1 MKKNFKTLNEEINRM
16 KSLFGE
22 NRLYGN
28 IENEEK
34 IITEQYKF
42 FSNIADAFKVTLKS
56 FDQLETFTKFINR
69 EINNVDDLIKHVDEF
84 ESMWAIVSKNLN
96 IVKLKNNLN
105 KLKKLI
111 ELDKL
116 KTLSEE
122 QIKVALKGFPQEGGM
137 QEMVF
142 DLWAKSKGLSNNLP
156 QKVDT
161 RIVKVDPKTGTMVV
175 GTKNE
180 KGIIV
185 YKNEKGEVVMVEK
198 GGDDVEPSV
207 KPDDETNIKQEY
219 EDVEWEDVSEGTTVE
234 DLDGK
239 NIKGT
244 EENISNIEDAIEDEA
259 IGGGVYEEKQK
270 YKTETGLSAEQ
281 EIRMKEL
288 ELALQ
293 KAKNRESEL
302 EIQKQ
307 MLDLKNN
314 PEGDQK
320 IVKDGEPKKDVII
333 DEEEVKKSES
343 RLRRFLKLPKKF
355 FDKLLILR
363 PKADESGFI
372 RVSKM
377 VGSSVVDPLGLLR
390 TVRIPPIKRIEG
402 FPGMAQK
409 VILPQNVY
417 WAWGAR
423 RLGGLTVN
431 GIIWSWYFTS
441 FKGPNPFSVF
451 GYESDPDEYYFPKI
465 YATYWKN
472 LSKTPFVR
480 VIPKAVEKW
489 GEKQIQGINND
500 IKKYTG
506 KTLEEWQDG
515 YAEII
520 PLESKNYLN
529 SLSCDELKAMRTDSD
544 NPVLTQESK
553 KLIAD
558 YVAEKYNTEIDKQF
572 ANLEKNTG
580 MWQKIIEL
588 VTGIKIETP
597 EVALRMFEE
606 AKTEDGTSVI
616 EEQFNLEIIKKC
628 GGITQEGDGTGE
640 GEDGGEENTWYVE
653 GDVSNL

>member
-1 MKKNFKTLNEEINRM
+1 LT
-16 KSLFGE
+16 SL
-22 NRLYGN
+22 Y
-28 IENEEK
+28 
-34 IITEQYKF
+34 
-42 FSNIADAFKVTLKS
+42 KVTLKS
-56 FDQLETFTKFINR
+56 FDDLGNFTKFINT
-69 EINNVDDLIKHVDEF
+69 EIRNVDDIIKHLDEF
-84 ESMWAIVSKNLN
+84 EALWRVVSPDVANWPAVKRNL
-96 IVKLKNNLN
+96 IRLKQLSDS
-105 KLKKLI
+105 
-111 ELDKL
+111 DKL
-116 KTLSEE
+116 KGIPEDGWVSQVLN
-122 QIKVALKGFPQEGGM
+122 GFPEKGGM
-137 QEMVF
+137 RDIVNDM
-142 DLWAKSKGLSNNLP
+142 WRIANNKNPYLP
-156 QKVDT
+156 QKVEN
-161 RIVKVDPKTGTMVV
+161 RIVTTDPNTGTLLI

-180 KGIIV
+180 GGGIV
-185 YKNEKGEVVMVEK
+185 YKNEEGKVVMVEK
-198 GGDDVEPSV
+198 DPDIKVDDSR
-207 KPDDETNIKQEY
+207 TNIKPDI

-239 NIKGT
+239 KIKGT
-244 EENISNIEDAIEDEA
+244 EENVAKIEDAIEDEG

-270 YKTETGLSAEQ
+270 YKTESELSAEQ

-288 ELALQ
+288 DVKLQ
-293 KAKNRESEL
+293 NAKNREAEL
-302 EIQKQ
+302 EIQKK
-307 MLDLKNN
+307 MLNIKNN

-320 IVKDGEPKKDVII
+320 IVPDGESKKDVLI

-355 FDKLLILR
+355 FDKILILR
-363 PKADESGFI
+363 PKSDESGFI

-390 TVRIPPIKRIEG
+390 TVRIPPIKRVEG

-489 GEKQIQGINND
+489 GEKQMQGINND

-515 YAEII
+515 YVEII

-544 NPVLTQESK
+544 NPVLTPQSK

-558 YVAEKYNTEIDKQF
+558 YVAEKYNAEIDKQF

-597 EVALRMFEE
+597 EVALSMFEE
-606 AKTEDGTSVI
+606 VKTEDGTSVI

-640 GEDGGEENTWYVE
+640 AEGEESTWYVE
-653 GDVSNL
+653 GDVLNL